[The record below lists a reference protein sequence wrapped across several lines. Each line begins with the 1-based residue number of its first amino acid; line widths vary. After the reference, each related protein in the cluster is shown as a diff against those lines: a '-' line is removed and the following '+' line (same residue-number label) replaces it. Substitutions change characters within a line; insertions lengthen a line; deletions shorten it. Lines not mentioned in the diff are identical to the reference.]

1 MNCAVQAGKAGEDG
15 LPEGDL
21 VSMPDDSG
29 LFELPPRYRELQ
41 AQARALA
48 ASVAGRAAVADE
60 ADGLDPVM
68 RQALRDSGLA
78 EVTVAREYGGRFP
91 RVDSLAVTVV
101 REALAGVSG
110 HLDSLFAM
118 QGIGSFALSEG
129 GSDAVRKRWL
139 PAVASLD
146 AIAALALTEPDVGS
160 DLKAITTTVT
170 ASKNGQ
176 LVVSGHKSFITN
188 AGEADLYTVLG
199 RDQDGQ
205 FSLVL
210 VPADAPGVTV
220 TRPHQIIAP
229 HVLGDVVFDGVAV
242 PADHRVGEPGQ
253 GFRLAL
259 ATLATFRV
267 SVAGAALGVA
277 QAALDEALRHTTGR
291 SQFGVPLAQLGPVP
305 SLLALS
311 WTEIEMARS
320 LTYRAA
326 AAAAR
331 DPRANLH
338 LSSMAKVGATEVSGR
353 VVDRAVQ
360 VMGRFGLVRGSAI
373 ERLYREARPMR
384 IYEGSTEVILDSLA
398 KQLVRRHSG
407 GQGSG
412 VSGGN
417 A

>member
-1 MNCAVQAGKAGEDG
+1 VDE
-15 LPEGDL
+15 LY
-21 VSMPDDSG
+21 
-29 LFELPPRYRELQ
+29 ELPSRYRDLQ
-41 AQARALA
+41 AEARELA
-48 ASVAGRAAVADE
+48 ASVAGHAAVADE
-60 ADGLDPVM
+60 ADGVDPRM
-68 RQALRDSGLA
+68 RRALRDSGLA
-78 EVTVAREYGGRFP
+78 AVTVGREHGGRFE

-118 QGIGSFALSEG
+118 QGIGSFAISAG
-129 GSDAVRKRWL
+129 GGDAVRKRWL
-139 PAVASLD
+139 PAVASME
-146 AIAALALTEPDVGS
+146 AIAALALTEPEVGS
-160 DLKAITTTVT
+160 DLAAITTTVM
-170 ASKNGQ
+170 AENDF
-176 LVVSGHKSFITN
+176 LVVNGRKSFITN
-188 AGEADLYTVLG
+188 AGDADFYTVLC
-199 RDQDGQ
+199 REAER

-210 VPADAPGVTV
+210 VPAATPGVSV

-229 HVLGDVVFDGVAV
+229 HVLGDVVFDGVRV
-242 PADHRVGEPGQ
+242 PADHRIGEPGK
-253 GFRLAL
+253 GFELVL

-267 SVAGAALGVA
+267 SVAGAATGVA
-277 QAALDEALRHTTGR
+277 QAALDEALKHTTGR
-291 SQFGVPLAQLGPVP
+291 EQFGVPLAKLGPVS

-331 DPRANLH
+331 DPRASLH
-338 LSSMAKVGATEVSGR
+338 LSSMAKVGATEVAGR

-360 VMGRFGLVRGSAI
+360 VMGRFGLVRGSVI

-398 KQLVRRHSG
+398 RKLIKDR
-407 GQGSG
+407 
-412 VSGGN
+412 